1 MKNQYFGD
9 INDYFKYGLIRT
21 LSGDGK
27 IRTAICWMLTP
38 DDSGNE
44 GSRTDYLNQPKKWRH
59 FDPELY
65 DHLVVGKR
73 IRSVQAIESEKILKN
88 CRFFSDIL
96 NDNSKKRCLYFEGF
110 SRISSGSDLV
120 FFDPDKGLE
129 VKSIPYGR
137 KSSSM
142 YLYWREVVR
151 FFTLGHSLLIYQH
164 FPRMQRNQF
173 ILKTIKELANHT
185 CFSTIYSFCTSNV
198 VFLLV
203 PQARHLEF
211 FQNTAKVVNRD
222 WKDQINIKKHEIATG
237 ASLRANLDPGNG
249 WYSCGSG

>member
-1 MKNQYFGD
+1 LKNQYFGD
-9 INDYFKYGLIRT
+9 INDYYKYGLIRKLT
-21 LSGDGK
+21 DGGK

-44 GSRTDYLNQPKKWRH
+44 GRRTDYLNQPKKWRH

-65 DHLVVGKR
+65 DHLVVSRG
-73 IRSVQAIESEKILKN
+73 IRNIRAIESERILIN
-88 CRFFSDIL
+88 CSFYSDIL
-96 NDNSKKRCLYFEGF
+96 NGNSKKRCLYFEAF

-120 FFDPDKGLE
+120 FFDPDRGLE

-151 FFTLGHSLLIYQH
+151 FFTAGYSLLIYQH
-164 FPRMQRNQF
+164 FPRVPRDQF
-173 ILKTIKELANHT
+173 ILKTIKELTNHT

-203 PQARHLEF
+203 TQDGYREF
-211 FQNTAKVVNRD
+211 FRNTAQAMAKVWGDRI
-222 WKDQINIKKHEIATG
+222 KIKKHEI
-237 ASLRANLDPGNG
+237 D
-249 WYSCGSG
+249 

>member
-1 MKNQYFGD
+1 LKNQYFGD
-9 INDYFKYGLIRT
+9 INEYFKYGLIRRLT
-21 LSGDGK
+21 DGGK

-44 GSRTDYLNQPKKWRH
+44 GRRTDYLNQPKKWRH

-65 DHLVVGKR
+65 DHLVVSRG
-73 IRSVQAIESEKILKN
+73 IRNIQAIESERILFN
-88 CRFFSDIL
+88 CSFYSDIL
-96 NDNSKKRCLYFEGF
+96 NDNSKKRCLYFEAF

-151 FFTLGHSLLIYQH
+151 FFTAGYSMLIYQH
-164 FPRMQRNQF
+164 FPRVQRDQF

-203 PQARHLEF
+203 TQDGYREF
-211 FQNTAKVVNRD
+211 FRNTAQAMAQVWGDRIK
-222 WKDQINIKKHEIATG
+222 IKKHEI
-237 ASLRANLDPGNG
+237 D
-249 WYSCGSG
+249 